1 MSGGESKDTTNSPIK
16 ELVSLLNN
24 ESKND
29 DKDDDDVSMKDETLT
44 PPSTQLTSRRA
55 SKLQQVGE
63 SKVSVSH
70 GRAWSP
76 HRKEVWRLNRQRK
89 KEELEELRAN
99 QCHGITILMTQPN
112 GKILTNKLT
121 SEADYIEFI
130 TSVFDTYKLQKQ
142 IIDYRILRGE
152 QPDL

>member
-24 ESKND
+24 ERKND
-29 DKDDDDVSMKDETLT
+29 DKDDDVSMKETLT
-44 PPSTQLTSRRA
+44 PSQTQLTFKS
-55 SKLQQVGE
+55 SE
-63 SKVSVSH
+63 SSH

-89 KEELEELRAN
+89 KEELEELGAN

-142 IIDYRILRGE
+142 IIDYRILRGD

>member
-29 DKDDDDVSMKDETLT
+29 AASTRSLRGTKDDKDDDVSTKDETLT
-44 PPSTQLTSRRA
+44 QSSTQLT
-55 SKLQQVGE
+55 

-112 GKILTNKLT
+112 GKILTNKLS

>member
-1 MSGGESKDTTNSPIK
+1 MSSESLKESKESPIK

-29 DKDDDDVSMKDETLT
+29 DDKDDKDDVVNMKDETLT
-44 PPSTQLTSRRA
+44 PSPTQLTS
-55 SKLQQVGE
+55 K
-63 SKVSVSH
+63 SH

-121 SEADYIEFI
+121 SESDYIEFI

>member
-1 MSGGESKDTTNSPIK
+1 MSSESLKESKESPIK
-16 ELVSLLNN
+16 ELVLLLNN

-29 DKDDDDVSMKDETLT
+29 DDKDDKDDDVNIKEALT
-44 PPSTQLTSRRA
+44 QSSTQLT
-55 SKLQQVGE
+55 

-112 GKILTNKLT
+112 GKILTNKLS

>member
-1 MSGGESKDTTNSPIK
+1 MSCGESKDTTNSPIK

-29 DKDDDDVSMKDETLT
+29 DKDDVVSMKEALT
-44 PPSTQLTSRRA
+44 PSPTQLT
-55 SKLQQVGE
+55 

-112 GKILTNKLT
+112 GKILTNKLS

>member
-1 MSGGESKDTTNSPIK
+1 MSGGESKDAASPRSLRESKDTTNSPIK

-29 DKDDDDVSMKDETLT
+29 DKDDDDVNMKDETLT
-44 PPSTQLTSRRA
+44 PSQTQLT
-55 SKLQQVGE
+55 

>member
-1 MSGGESKDTTNSPIK
+1 MSSESLKESKESPIK

-29 DKDDDDVSMKDETLT
+29 DDKDDVSMKDETLT
-44 PPSTQLTSRRA
+44 QSSTQLT
-55 SKLQQVGE
+55 

-112 GKILTNKLT
+112 LTNKLS

>member
-1 MSGGESKDTTNSPIK
+1 MSSESLKDTTNSPIK

-29 DKDDDDVSMKDETLT
+29 DDDVSMKDETLT
-44 PPSTQLTSRRA
+44 PPSTQLT
-55 SKLQQVGE
+55 

-89 KEELEELRAN
+89 KEELEELRARKN
-99 QCHGITILMTQPN
+99 SKNYALINVM
-112 GKILTNKLT
+112 
-121 SEADYIEFI
+121 E
-130 TSVFDTYKLQKQ
+130 
-142 IIDYRILRGE
+142 
-152 QPDL
+152 